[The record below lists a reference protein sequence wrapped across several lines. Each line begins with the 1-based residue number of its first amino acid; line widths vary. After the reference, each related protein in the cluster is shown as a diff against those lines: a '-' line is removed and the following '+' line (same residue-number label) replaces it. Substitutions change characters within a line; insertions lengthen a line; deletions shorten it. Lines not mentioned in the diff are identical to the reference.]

1 MKKNKKLLIMT
12 LSFTFL
18 LTLASCQGI
27 KGDRGDKGEAG
38 INGTNGLDGTNGKDG
53 SSTISGKGIP
63 SSSLGNNGDSY
74 IDTETF
80 DFYLKENGIW
90 SKEGNIKGVAGDTGS
105 QGEAGTSIRIGK
117 GEPSETLGSNGDS
130 YIDLSTFDFYVKK
143 EGKWSKEG
151 SIKGSKGDTGNKG
164 DKGEAGSS
172 GSSGTQGDTG
182 KTAWTN
188 TILPSS
194 GGYVTSNIT
203 DSGIDGTSE
212 VTFTFVGLD
221 DNALS
226 SLTINGNIKEEG
238 STTTYYKQAKE
249 NNNQL
254 KLKMIDGGYVVQATF
269 INEIALNQFEK
280 DTLNVEE
287 PGNFYYKV
295 GDYYFRNIGKTL
307 VNCSLED
314 CLKDY
319 FKGKNLSILGDSIST
334 WKGISDNNDYADG
347 LSLNANYYNANFSAS
362 YFANGYQ
369 DTYWGRLIK
378 DYNMN
383 LCVNNSWSGSYCT
396 KHAPNQNS
404 DSADTNGWY
413 KSNTYTRASNLKNK
427 NGTTP
432 DIIIFY
438 IGMNDANA
446 KVDAST
452 FKEAYKATLDVIKI
466 NYPETSVYC
475 INQPDRTGCGEGN
488 PTITDEI
495 LNTAKAYNEGISE
508 LLKNEKYS
516 NFHLVDQYNY
526 KELKGSKYRT
536 HCVNDPCKNI
546 HLDSNGHALL
556 ESCIIESMETS
567 IIKVLEE

>member
-18 LTLASCQGI
+18 LTLVSCQGI

-53 SSTISGKGIP
+53 SSTISGKGVP

-105 QGEAGTSIRIGK
+105 QGEEGTSIRTGK
-117 GEPSETLGSNGDS
+117 GEPSETLGNNGDS

-151 SIKGSKGDTGNKG
+151 SIKGSKGETGNKG

-427 NGTTP
+427 NETTP

-452 FKEAYKATLDVIKI
+452 FKEAYEATLDVIKEKYANSI
-466 NYPETSVYC
+466 VYC
-475 INQPDRTGCGEGN
+475 INQPDRTDCDVDN
-488 PTITDEI
+488 AV
-495 LNTAKAYNEGISE
+495 LNIAKAYNDGISE

-526 KELKGSKYRT
+526 AGLKGSKYKDN
-536 HCVNDPCKNI
+536 CKNDPSSNHNI

-567 IIKVLEE
+567 IIKVLKE